1 MKWLNLK
8 LMARRF
14 ASPEQY
20 SGRSGQIFPSEHSQ
34 IVDKSGGRK
43 TGNFCSVP
51 VIRFAVMIIDRSVF
65 NSISFIYFSF
75 QSDNH
80 AYLLT
85 RKQLIPN
92 GRFCNTAIC
101 GSSAISAYK
110 DHNNTTSN
118 VSMTTGVDHMILAVI
133 TGVPKPKVPKGKA
146 VRAER
151 VSCFGGWKTIRYS
164 LFTTNIQ
171 ERFNVRNYCCL
182 HPYHSVYS

>member
-34 IVDKSGGRK
+34 IVDKSGERK
-43 TGNFCSVP
+43 AGSFCSVP
-51 VIRFAVMIIDRSVF
+51 VIRFAVMIIDRFVF

-85 RKQLIPN
+85 
-92 GRFCNTAIC
+92 
-101 GSSAISAYK
+101 
-110 DHNNTTSN
+110 
-118 VSMTTGVDHMILAVI
+118 
-133 TGVPKPKVPKGKA
+133 
-146 VRAER
+146 
-151 VSCFGGWKTIRYS
+151 
-164 LFTTNIQ
+164 
-171 ERFNVRNYCCL
+171 
-182 HPYHSVYS
+182 